1 MLNIATIGTSWIT
14 EQFIEAVKANKNFHL
29 KAIYSRSLETAET
42 LIKKYEGDY
51 ASNDLEDFWKDAN
64 LDVIYIASPNSL
76 HFEQAKSA
84 IQAKKHLI
92 VEKPIFSNLDEW
104 NEIFDLAEKND
115 MFVLEATRH
124 IHTKNYHYLKE
135 LINYKK
141 NVSKY
146 PFLGAN
152 LNMGQYSSRYDKY
165 MEAIDNN
172 GQVPNIF
179 NPDFSGG
186 VLMDLGVYPIY
197 VAVDLFGEPDEVE
210 YKAITGSNGIDLF
223 GHVHF
228 DYGDFNVVIFISK
241 AVHSQLESEFYFD
254 NETVVVP
261 TITDID
267 EVNVVTKNK
276 GKVMELNY
284 EVTNPLEGE
293 VEAFANILL
302 NNDKNSYDYLK
313 DLSRKVTKVMDRLK

>member
-14 EQFIEAVKANKNFHL
+14 EQFIEAINVNKHFHL
-29 KAIYSRSLETAET
+29 RAIYSRNLETADT
-42 LIKKYEGDY
+42 LIEKYEGDY
-51 ASNDLEDFWKDAN
+51 ASSDLEDFWTDDN

-76 HFEQAKSA
+76 HFEQAKKA
-84 IQAKKHLI
+84 IQAKKQLI
-92 VEKPIFSNLDEW
+92 IEKPIFSNLDEW
-104 NEIFDLAEKND
+104 DEIFDLAEKND
-115 MFVLEATRH
+115 VYVLEAARH
-124 IHTKNYHYLKE
+124 IQTKNYHHLKE

-172 GQVPNIF
+172 EQVPNIF

-197 VAVDLFGEPDEVE
+197 VAIDLFGEPNEVE
-210 YKAITGSNGIDLF
+210 YKAVNGSNGVDLF
-223 GHVHF
+223 GHVYF
-228 DYGDFNVVIFISK
+228 DYGEFNVVIFISK

-267 EVNVVTKNK
+267 EVNVVTKDK
-276 GKVMELNY
+276 GKVMHLNY
-284 EVTNPLEGE
+284 EVSNPLEDE
-293 VEAFANILL
+293 VEAFADILL
-302 NNDKNSYDYLK
+302 KHDKRSYEYLK
-313 DLSRKVTKVMDRLK
+313 NLSRRVTKVIDRLK

>member
-1 MLNIATIGTSWIT
+1 MFNIATIGTSWIT
-14 EQFIEAVKANKNFHL
+14 EQFIEAVKMNQNFHL
-29 KAIYSRSLETAET
+29 RAVYSRSIEKAET
-42 LIKKYEGDY
+42 LIKKHEGDY
-51 ASNDLEDFWKDAN
+51 ASDDLNDFWKDDS
-64 LDVIYIASPNSL
+64 LDIVYIASPNSL

-84 IQAKKHLI
+84 IQAKKHLF

-104 NEIFDLAEKND
+104 EEVFDLAEEND
-115 MFVLEATRH
+115 VFVLEASRH

-165 MEAIDNN
+165 LEAIKNN
-172 GQVPNIF
+172 QQVPNIF
-179 NPDFSGG
+179 NPEFSGG

-197 VAVDLFGEPDEVE
+197 VAIDLFGQPKEVE
-210 YKAITGSNGIDLF
+210 YKTVNGSNGIDLF
-223 GHVHF
+223 GHVYF

-267 EVNVVTKNK
+267 EVNVVTKDK
-276 GKVMELNY
+276 GKVMNLNY
-284 EVTNPLEGE
+284 EVTNPLEDE

-302 NNDKNSYDYLK
+302 KDDKKTYAYLK
-313 DLSRKVTKVMDRLK
+313 NLSRQVTKVMDRLK